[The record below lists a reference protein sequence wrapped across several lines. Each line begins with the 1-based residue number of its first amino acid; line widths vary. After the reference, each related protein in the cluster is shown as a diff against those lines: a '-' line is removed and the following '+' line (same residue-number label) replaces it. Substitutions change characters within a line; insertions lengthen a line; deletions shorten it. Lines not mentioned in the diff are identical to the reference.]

1 MPGPAT
7 TLTWRGMSPARER
20 YVLNISE
27 TCLHVQISA
36 AMKIED
42 YSETISHHSL
52 TTLVVTVTHEFFLDA
67 VIKVLARKR
76 VNYMILYP
84 FCMIK

>member
-1 MPGPAT
+1 MPRPAIT
-7 TLTWRGMSPARER
+7 VTWRGMSYARER
-20 YVLNISE
+20 YVLNIYE

-42 YSETISHHSL
+42 YSETISL
-52 TTLVVTVTHEFFLDA
+52 TTLVVMVTHEFFLDA
-67 VIKVLARKR
+67 VIKVQAKKR
-76 VNYMILYP
+76 VNYMISYP

>member
-7 TLTWRGMSPARER
+7 TLTWRGMSHVRER

-36 AMKIED
+36 AMKIEV
-42 YSETISHHSL
+42 TI
-52 TTLVVTVTHEFFLDA
+52 V
-67 VIKVLARKR
+67 
-76 VNYMILYP
+76 
-84 FCMIK
+84 